1 MSSGSDADR
10 LLAGVSRL
18 YGDSL
23 AEHGTTSQAVGWRD
37 EASQRLRFDKLFQL
51 VEDDAEDV
59 SVADLGCG
67 YGAMFDYL
75 AERLGDRLTSYVGI
89 DVNAEMV
96 GAARARVEDPRASFV
111 VGALPQEPCSHAFVS
126 GTFNVKLDASDA
138 EWEEFVRGTLRALAP
153 VARRGVAFNLLTDQ
167 VDWREEQLFYA
178 DPGRFLEFCR
188 RELSRSVALLH
199 DYPLY
204 EWTMLVRLAPR

>member
-1 MSSGSDADR
+1 MTSGSDPGR

-18 YGDSL
+18 YGESL
-23 AEHGTTSQAVGWRD
+23 AEHGATSQAVGWRD

-51 VEDDAEDV
+51 VADDEDEV

-75 AERLGDRLTSYVGI
+75 AERLGGRLVAYVGI
-89 DVNAEMV
+89 DVNPGMV
-96 GAARARVEDPRASFV
+96 AAARARVADPRASFAE
-111 VGALPQEPCSHAFVS
+111 GALPQEPCSHAFVS
-126 GTFNVKLDASDA
+126 GTFNVKLEASDA
-138 EWEEFVRGTLRALAP
+138 EWEEFVRDTLRSLARL
-153 VARRGVAFNLLTDQ
+153 AGRGLAFNLLTDQ

-178 DPGRFLEFCR
+178 SPGRFLDFCR
-188 RELSRSVALLH
+188 HELSRSVALLH

-204 EWTMLVRLAPR
+204 EWTMLVRLAP

>member
-1 MSSGSDADR
+1 MSSGSEADR

-51 VEDDAEDV
+51 LEGDAEDV

-75 AERLGDRLTSYVGI
+75 AERLGERLVSYVGI
-89 DVNAEMV
+89 DVNPEMV
-96 GAARARVEDPRASFV
+96 AAAQTRVDDPRASFV
-111 VGALPQEPCSHAFVS
+111 VGALPEEPCSHAFVS
-126 GTFNVKLDASDA
+126 GTFNVKLDATDA
-138 EWEEFVRGTLRALAP
+138 EWEALVRDTLRSLARL
-153 VARRGVAFNLLTDQ
+153 AQRGLAFNLLTDQ
-167 VDWREEQLFYA
+167 VDWRDRQLFYA
-178 DPGRFLEFCR
+178 DPGRFLDFCR
-188 RELSRSVALLH
+188 HELSRSVALLH

-204 EWTMLVRLAPR
+204 EWTMLVRLAP